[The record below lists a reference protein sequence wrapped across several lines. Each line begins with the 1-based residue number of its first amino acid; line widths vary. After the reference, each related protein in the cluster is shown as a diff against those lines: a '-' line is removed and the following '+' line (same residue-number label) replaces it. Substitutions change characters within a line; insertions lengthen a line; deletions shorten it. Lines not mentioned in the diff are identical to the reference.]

1 MYLSQSIFQTK
12 NKHLTI
18 LLRHIYSVI
27 AFNII
32 IPMRRI
38 GGTEEHPNPYYSISA
53 IISELPGVNKMTDSP
68 TNITPITIT
77 PENITLFSNKELS
90 LNVWKSAPQTQT
102 ITSFFICYPFYSNI
116 NIHLIKT

>member
-1 MYLSQSIFQTK
+1 MF
-12 NKHLTI
+12 
-18 LLRHIYSVI
+18 

-32 IPMRRI
+32 VPMRRI

-68 TNITPITIT
+68 TNITPIT

-90 LNVWKSAPQTQT
+90 LNVWKSAPQTPNHHL
-102 ITSFFICYPFYSNI
+102 FFYLLSILF
-116 NIHLIKT
+116 